1 MYGYRKSLILSSI
14 CHPIKFIWRFIIVFL
29 ILCTILGLITSNI
42 YFLNNFLLH
51 TKVGDIILFSLSAYM
66 TMRWVRSVVEK
77 EEYDNLF
84 TPQPTKEDIKKEKAQ
99 KKALIRDCIVQ
110 EMMYQNQ
117 KRKREE
123 AERARQWDWK
133 KEKAREYYEAS
144 RTAHYNGDYHAE
156 KVFEDEAKKYWN
168 M

>member
-1 MYGYRKSLILSSI
+1 
-14 CHPIKFIWRFIIVFL
+14 
-29 ILCTILGLITSNI
+29 
-42 YFLNNFLLH
+42 
-51 TKVGDIILFSLSAYM
+51 M